1 MTTSWLLKPSFG
13 SVVITILMT
22 LQISACSMEEFAEA
36 VADNIVSDT
45 SNISSGTSD
54 ISDISG
60 ANQVAV
66 ISGTDNGSVTEDY
79 DPDADNLLEI
89 DGKLNITDS
98 DTGEADT
105 STTEPVS
112 EPVSEPA
119 PAVSDVSLSWV
130 APAEREDNTGISL
143 SEIAGYKVYYGTTQ
157 GNYNNSVDINDGTAE
172 GYTFNNFSY
181 GTYYFVVTTY
191 DTERRESQYSTVV
204 KIVI

>member
-54 ISDISG
+54 ISDISNISG
-60 ANQVAV
+60 ANQAAV

-89 DGKLNITDS
+89 GGKLNITDI

-112 EPVSEPA
+112 EPEPT
-119 PAVSDVSLSWV
+119 VSDVSLSWV

-157 GNYNNSVDINDGTAE
+157 GNYSDSVVINDGSAT
-172 GYTFNNFSY
+172 GHTFKDFPA
-181 GTYYFVVTTY
+181 GTYYFAVTTR
-191 DTERRESQYSTVV
+191 DTEGRESQYSPEI
-204 KIVI
+204 KIVM